1 MEEAPWRK
9 RSRSEDRNKP
19 QVTDKKEADGP
30 AWKQG
35 LQLLKKSQPKAEESA
50 KPVPAWKSGAEMLR
64 KPSPNRRTSLIDT
77 VPPLADVP
85 WKSGVQLL
93 KKTSRENSPARAGQE
108 SAPAEADVPW
118 KVGVQMLKK
127 TSRETSPARMSN
139 LPEASAQGVPWKSV
153 KLRKT
158 GSRESSPEKQTSSAQ
173 LLDVVEW
180 KGGVEML
187 RKRSPTPVRRE
198 PEIQKKESAKSFLVG
213 KLNTVMREPEEKE
226 LVRQIPSQD
235 AIPDG
240 SVEIHLKPTG
250 IREKSVER
258 KPEIAL
264 KPVPKKLEQP
274 TESEARIELKKV
286 PKKTKDTPQPIPKV
300 ELKPIPAAKPEPTQ
314 LKKPTTDVPAKS
326 EIYLKPKERPDEP
339 KESVGAPTILEQ
351 KAKVPEPKQ
360 VTVDDVVTRVQLKQT
375 PQKPESIKVELK
387 RTPAMKK
394 EVTKEQLPEVQLKPV
409 VVRAAVS
416 SPAGPEQEQV
426 VSPSV
431 LHPKPQLKSAME
443 SMPIEPEPEKAS
455 VPPWRKKREPVPVQV
470 ETSVETIQTPVPKQ
484 ATAKKEPE
492 EKSIPEVLITQKIKP
507 EEPQLE
513 VEKVPVPKAKE
524 TEEQSVSLKPIPRRK
539 EPEEEKVP
547 EIVLKKTPQKTKPDE
562 PEPEGIYLKK
572 IPAPKPKDAEDQN
585 VSLKPIP
592 RRKEPE
598 EENLPEIV
606 LKRTPQKT
614 KPVEDEPEG
623 VQLRKIPAPK
633 LKEAEEQTVTLKP
646 IPRRKEPEEEKVPE
660 VVLKKTPQKTK
671 PDEPEPEGIHLKK
684 IPAPKPKDTEDQNVS
699 LKPIPR
705 RKEPEDEKPAKVV
718 LKPIPAKPKP
728 EEPEPTGIELRKV
741 PEKTREKPE
750 IPLKP
755 VPVVKRDD
763 AGSIRLDEIPQETK
777 EIVVQLA
784 KPTDDVPQQ
793 LAKVDQVTLPEP
805 IPELPEAKR
814 EVPWRKKA
822 IPSVVPQV
830 PSEIVPVTLAQ
841 PTIPTPDKVEE
852 HPALNIPPAIPEA
865 PKEPVTLK
873 PVPPA
878 RPAEP
883 EPVPQVVLKRTPQ
896 KSKPEEVEAAGIDL
910 KKVPPK
916 SPEAPKT
923 PGTLATIPKTTK
935 EPEETPIPQ
944 QVVLKR
950 TPQKPR
956 AEEPEPEVV
965 KLKKIL
971 HQTPESVPE
980 KSNVPVVKTEL
991 KFTSDRQEV
1000 TQMKIELIP
1009 ESDVSPS
1016 WRKPRTPVPAPEPVE
1031 EKIQPEPVLVPD
1043 LPDQET
1049 SSVTTK
1055 LKRTQ
1060 RKHIPQVLEPEL
1072 ASIPAVLDEPLIS
1085 TTTVQLKPQEK
1096 VPVVIESTK
1105 SQMEMTESRTMT
1117 DQSVSITT
1125 TKSVQQKSQVE
1136 VIAKHPES
1144 SEEKTKR
1151 PKMLKASLVVGP
1163 KCQPPVFTKKL
1174 QPLSSRPGKKVRLH
1188 CQFQGEPEPTIT
1200 WYRNESVLLPT
1211 SDRLDITTEPGS
1223 SVLEVSQLVLDD
1235 TGIYTCRAVNEAGS
1249 AITTA
1254 NFIVQGK
1261 FIFF

>member
-1 MEEAPWRK
+1 M
-9 RSRSEDRNKP
+9 
-19 QVTDKKEADGP
+19 
-30 AWKQG
+30 
-35 LQLLKKSQPKAEESA
+35 
-50 KPVPAWKSGAEMLR
+50 
-64 KPSPNRRTSLIDT
+64 
-77 VPPLADVP
+77 
-85 WKSGVQLL
+85 
-93 KKTSRENSPARAGQE
+93 
-108 SAPAEADVPW
+108 
-118 KVGVQMLKK
+118 
-127 TSRETSPARMSN
+127 
-139 LPEASAQGVPWKSV
+139 
-153 KLRKT
+153 
-158 GSRESSPEKQTSSAQ
+158 
-173 LLDVVEW
+173 
-180 KGGVEML
+180 
-187 RKRSPTPVRRE
+187 
-198 PEIQKKESAKSFLVG
+198 
-213 KLNTVMREPEEKE
+213 
-226 LVRQIPSQD
+226 
-235 AIPDG
+235 
-240 SVEIHLKPTG
+240 
-250 IREKSVER
+250 
-258 KPEIAL
+258 
-264 KPVPKKLEQP
+264 
-274 TESEARIELKKV
+274 
-286 PKKTKDTPQPIPKV
+286 
-300 ELKPIPAAKPEPTQ
+300 
-314 LKKPTTDVPAKS
+314 
-326 EIYLKPKERPDEP
+326 
-339 KESVGAPTILEQ
+339 
-351 KAKVPEPKQ
+351 
-360 VTVDDVVTRVQLKQT
+360 
-375 PQKPESIKVELK
+375 
-387 RTPAMKK
+387 
-394 EVTKEQLPEVQLKPV
+394 
-409 VVRAAVS
+409 
-416 SPAGPEQEQV
+416 
-426 VSPSV
+426 
-431 LHPKPQLKSAME
+431 
-443 SMPIEPEPEKAS
+443 
-455 VPPWRKKREPVPVQV
+455 
-470 ETSVETIQTPVPKQ
+470 
-484 ATAKKEPE
+484 
-492 EKSIPEVLITQKIKP
+492 
-507 EEPQLE
+507 
-513 VEKVPVPKAKE
+513 
-524 TEEQSVSLKPIPRRK
+524 
-539 EPEEEKVP
+539 
-547 EIVLKKTPQKTKPDE
+547 
-562 PEPEGIYLKK
+562 
-572 IPAPKPKDAEDQN
+572 
-585 VSLKPIP
+585 
-592 RRKEPE
+592 
-598 EENLPEIV
+598 
-606 LKRTPQKT
+606 
-614 KPVEDEPEG
+614 
-623 VQLRKIPAPK
+623 
-633 LKEAEEQTVTLKP
+633 
-646 IPRRKEPEEEKVPE
+646 
-660 VVLKKTPQKTK
+660 
-671 PDEPEPEGIHLKK
+671 
-684 IPAPKPKDTEDQNVS
+684 
-699 LKPIPR
+699 KPIPR
-705 RKEPEDEKPAKVV
+705 RKEPEDEKPTKVV
-718 LKPIPAKPKP
+718 LKPIPAKSKP
-728 EEPEPTGIELRKV
+728 EEPEPIGIELRKV
-741 PEKTREKPE
+741 PEKTTEKPE

-777 EIVVQLA
+777 EIVVRLA

-805 IPELPEAKR
+805 IPELPEAKK

-950 TPQKPR
+950 TPQKPK

-965 KLKKIL
+965 KLKKVL
-971 HQTPESVPE
+971 HQTPESVPL
-980 KSNVPVVKTEL
+980 VKTESE
-991 KFTSDRQEV
+991 FTAERQEV

-1016 WRKPRTPVPAPEPVE
+1016 WRKPRTPVPVPEPV
-1031 EKIQPEPVLVPD
+1031 IQPETVSVPD

-1060 RKHIPQVLEPEL
+1060 RKHIPQVLPEQEPEL

-1085 TTTVQLKPQEK
+1085 TKTVQLKPQEK

-1105 SQMEMTESRTMT
+1105 SQMETTESRTMT